1 MLNKCIINTYAA
13 IMQCMKLKGKLESK
27 MKSVSYI
34 RQHCSIA
41 KQAGFMPTS
50 WLAINSLSYD
60 RTPEGNTPGSQE
72 TKV

>member
-1 MLNKCIINTYAA
+1 
-13 IMQCMKLKGKLESK
+13 MQCMKLKGKLESK
-27 MKSVSYI
+27 MKSVTYI

-60 RTPEGNTPGSQE
+60 RTPEGNIPGSIGE
-72 TKV
+72 LCN